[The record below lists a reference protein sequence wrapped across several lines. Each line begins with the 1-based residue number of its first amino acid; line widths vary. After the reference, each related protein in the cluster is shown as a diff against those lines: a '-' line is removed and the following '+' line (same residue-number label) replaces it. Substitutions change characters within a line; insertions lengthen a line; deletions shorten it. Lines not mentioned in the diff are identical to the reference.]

1 MLPWFIAITMRA
13 GDGFFQELVGQD
25 LLSKLF
31 QGQESHGAPPGYYF
45 LLFWVTFWPAA
56 TLAGVVGVGGVVVA
70 TGARRTASCSPG
82 SYRPGSCSS

>member
-1 MLPWFIAITMRA
+1 MRA

-56 TLAGVVGVGGVVVA
+56 TLAGVSAPAVW
-70 TGARRTASCSPG
+70 RRDASPAHNSCSPG
-82 SYRPGSCSS
+82 SCRPGSCSS